1 MPLLKKPNKG
11 SASMVSGGSN
21 PSLHQALKHLQ
32 LSTKS
37 DIQSEKTGN
46 LLSEIL
52 FLQSAPNFQIILML
66 YVAFTAQSG
75 AMHMPMSVS
84 NWPPV
89 GKLLSNWLNRV
100 LQIWLASTVGLWWVY
115 PRKESRELERT
126 DSHRH
131 VIVSRIRNINLL
143 YNLLPGEPNVAN
155 VAWGRNK
162 NAPTEQSTPTSRLY
176 LSHTRLVS
184 D

>member
-1 MPLLKKPNKG
+1 MGG

-37 DIQSEKTGN
+37 DIQSEKT
-46 LLSEIL
+46 
-52 FLQSAPNFQIILML
+52 
-66 YVAFTAQSG
+66 AQSS

-131 VIVSRIRNINLL
+131 
-143 YNLLPGEPNVAN
+143 
-155 VAWGRNK
+155 

-176 LSHTRLVS
+176 LSHTRFLRLR
-184 D
+184 DF

>member
-32 LSTKS
+32 LSAKS
-37 DIQSEKTGN
+37 EIQSEKT
-46 LLSEIL
+46 
-52 FLQSAPNFQIILML
+52 
-66 YVAFTAQSG
+66 
-75 AMHMPMSVS
+75 
-84 NWPPV
+84 V
-89 GKLLSNWLNRV
+89 GKLLSNWLNPV

-143 YNLLPGEPNVAN
+143 TTYYPVNLMSQKWHGDATRMHQPN
-155 VAWGRNK
+155 K
-162 NAPTEQSTPTSRLY
+162 APPLQGYISVTQGSY
-176 LSHTRLVS
+176 G
-184 D
+184 